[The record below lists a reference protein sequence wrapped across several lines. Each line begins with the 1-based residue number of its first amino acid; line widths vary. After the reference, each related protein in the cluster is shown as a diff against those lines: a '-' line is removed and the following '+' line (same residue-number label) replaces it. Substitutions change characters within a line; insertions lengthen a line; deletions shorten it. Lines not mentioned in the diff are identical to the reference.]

1 MVLCQL
7 LGCTLITDKPLNIAV
22 IGGGP
27 AGMSAAKYLAKKGHK
42 VELFEKEDKPGG
54 QRGCRTFIEALKD
67 EKGNMQIFSGMVL
80 NAINK

>member
-1 MVLCQL
+1 
-7 LGCTLITDKPLNIAV
+7 
-22 IGGGP
+22 
-27 AGMSAAKYLAKKGHK
+27 MSAAKYLAKKGHK